1 MEGYY
6 ESREE
11 INERR
16 GRLETEFER
25 IFPKPEAPYEETAR
39 KIANESLKGYKPTS
53 VEDATLF
60 FMSSYIKSMFDVAV
74 VESHHTGKADHP
86 SGTALMIAS
95 RLIDAIDRKKR
106 IVTGCPDGRIA
117 EDVIEISSVRVG
129 SEPGTHTL
137 IMDGGADTIEITH
150 KARSR
155 EGFASGAIMAAEWIV
170 NRNNGIYTLDDFI
183 QDISGGRI

>member
-16 GRLETEFER
+16 GRLEAEFER

-60 FMSSYIKSMFDVAV
+60 FMSSYIKSIFDVAV
-74 VESHHTGKADHP
+74 VE
-86 SGTALMIAS
+86 
-95 RLIDAIDRKKR
+95 RAINPEGMKEYDQKLETWNKDKERWVNWKIKKG
-106 IVTGCPDGRIA
+106 VAKP
-117 EDVIEISSVRVG
+117 VR
-129 SEPGTHTL
+129 
-137 IMDGGADTIEITH
+137 
-150 KARSR
+150 R
-155 EGFASGAIMAAEWIV
+155 FC
-170 NRNNGIYTLDDFI
+170 
-183 QDISGGRI
+183 